1 MMPGCMH
8 KKSAAKSPLPRR
20 KQIIGFGWFGLTQI
34 QISPSCI
41 RRTCLRIRGKDTQFP
56 CGFDIIKLFYDFLAF
71 VNIFSPYSLF
81 LPSPQPHAPRTE
93 HRLPECWPQGIL
105 KCAGARHALAR
116 QKQKAMPEPE
126 NFDRKPYICP
136 RAKIAFPCRQIFILK
151 RHSCAGLLNWQ
162 P

>member
-8 KKSAAKSPLPRR
+8 KKSAARSPLPRR

-71 VNIFSPYSLF
+71 VNIFSPYSLC
-81 LPSPQPHAPRTE
+81 LPSPQPHAPPNRASPPGMLSARYIEMRRGPPCTCPAKAESHAPNRKISTESRTF
-93 HRLPECWPQGIL
+93 
-105 KCAGARHALAR
+105 ALV
-116 QKQKAMPEPE
+116 QK
-126 NFDRKPYICP
+126 
-136 RAKIAFPCRQIFILK
+136 
-151 RHSCAGLLNWQ
+151 
-162 P
+162 

>member
-93 HRLPECWPQGIL
+93 HRLPECCPQGIL
-105 KCAGARHALAR
+105 KCAGGPPCTCPAKAESHAPNRKISTESRTFALV
-116 QKQKAMPEPE
+116 QK
-126 NFDRKPYICP
+126 
-136 RAKIAFPCRQIFILK
+136 
-151 RHSCAGLLNWQ
+151 
-162 P
+162 